1 MASRSE
7 DLLKKQLE
15 DFAGREIGLE
25 ADQLKWLE
33 YPVGASHYTADG
45 YVASRMLFSG
55 QKRCRKATLLDVDGA
70 SYTGPDGKRI
80 LRLSDYACFPG
91 LFLRGFRE
99 PVNLLATARGTQ
111 PFFVTTTHSLVETD
125 LGYGNILDTEIT
137 VCGWDTK
144 GKSAPDVP
152 FHWRCRLHAVIQGRP
167 PVFPGVVLD

>member
-33 YPVGASHYTADG
+33 YPVGASHYTVDG

-70 SYTGPDGKRI
+70 SLHGSRWKTDPAAQR
-80 LRLSDYACFPG
+80 LRLLS
-91 LFLRGFRE
+91 R
-99 PVNLLATARGTQ
+99 
-111 PFFVTTTHSLVETD
+111 LV
-125 LGYGNILDTEIT
+125 
-137 VCGWDTK
+137 
-144 GKSAPDVP
+144 
-152 FHWRCRLHAVIQGRP
+152 P
-167 PVFPGVVLD
+167 PRFS

>member
-25 ADQLKWLE
+25 AEQLEWLE
-33 YPVGASHYTADG
+33 YPVGASDYTADG

-55 QKRCRKATLLDVDGA
+55 QKRCRKATLLDIDGA

-99 PVNLLATARGTQ
+99 PVNLLATARGPK
-111 PFFVTTTHSLVETD
+111 PFFVTTTHALVETD
-125 LGYGNILDTEIT
+125 LGYGNIRLS
-137 VCGWDTK
+137 GWSILSVPLLTRPTAMLHRGCFSR
-144 GKSAPDVP
+144 GKSA
-152 FHWRCRLHAVIQGRP
+152 AARP
-167 PVFPGVVLD
+167 HY